1 MRQQVLVRGAAVVA
15 AILATQSFLF
25 SVRTQATAP
34 ASTRPLAAL
43 PRAIEQWRGVDQPPF
58 DAETLRILAAD
69 DYLNRIYVD
78 HDGRAAGLYIAFY
91 ASQQAGESIHSP
103 LHCLPGNGW
112 QPISTS
118 RVTLTAGG
126 QPVTIN
132 RMLVQKSAQRQV
144 VHYWFAG
151 RGRTVASE
159 YANKLW
165 LVWDGL
171 RYARSEGAL
180 VRITTP
186 AGGDAMQAEAT
197 AARFLDATFE
207 PLREVLK

>member
-1 MRQQVLVRGAAVVA
+1 MRHAVLVRGAVVVA
-15 AILATQSFLF
+15 AILATQWFLF
-25 SVRTQATAP
+25 SARTQATAP

-43 PRAIEQWRGVDQPPF
+43 PRTIEGWRGQDQPPF

-69 DYLNRIYVD
+69 DYLNRVYVD
-78 HDGRAAGLYIAFY
+78 TDRRAAGLYVAFY

-112 QPISTS
+112 LPVSTS
-118 RVTLTAGG
+118 RINLSAGG

-132 RMLVQKSAQRQV
+132 RMLVEKSGLRQV
-144 VHYWFAG
+144 VLYWFAG

-159 YANKLW
+159 YTNKLW

-171 RYARSEGAL
+171 RYGRSEGAL

-186 AGGDAMQAEAT
+186 VGGDQTMADAT
-197 AARFLDATFE
+197 AASFLETTFE